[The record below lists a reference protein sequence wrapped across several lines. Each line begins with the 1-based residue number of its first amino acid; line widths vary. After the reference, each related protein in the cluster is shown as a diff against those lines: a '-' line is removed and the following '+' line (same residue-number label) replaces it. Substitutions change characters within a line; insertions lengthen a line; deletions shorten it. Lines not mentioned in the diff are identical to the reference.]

1 MKAAAMAALNEQ
13 TKLRVKEGNLGSFFE
28 KFETELFFPL
38 LQKSCH
44 GSPFPYISPRPPTQM
59 ATTKTRLKSF
69 SQFHNHAS
77 QPVQRGGAAARWYN
91 KTT

>member
-1 MKAAAMAALNEQ
+1 MAALNEQ

-44 GSPFPYISPRPPTQM
+44 GSPFPYISPRRGHPPKWQQQ
-59 ATTKTRLKSF
+59 K
-69 SQFHNHAS
+69 QD
-77 QPVQRGGAAARWYN
+77 
-91 KTT
+91 